1 MYRVFLLLLCTTL
14 FSGELTAQQVTPLES
29 EVLRTQ
35 ILDTSLSRVQRLATI
50 VQFIKTHRRSE
61 PDASLEYADLGF
73 ELLESIEEPFLE
85 SQLLGYA
92 TKIYLE
98 RGELN
103 HAEHLINQGLEAA
116 RRANSAQGLA
126 LNLFNQ
132 ALLYQLDNKLVLALD
147 SYNQLERAYIDAED
161 ISGLAAAYNN
171 MGIIYQK
178 LGNLEDALSYFQ
190 RALPYYA
197 ESGSK
202 VHEANTIMNIGEV
215 LYLIGDVKQAEQNYQ
230 HGLSLITEESAPLS
244 FLEGHLR
251 LAILYGD
258 QQALDLAA
266 EYLSQ
271 AISVAKRFNLATP
284 LLSAYYQEIKL
295 LIKQGATDNAYAV
308 LLKVEKLLLDD
319 VQSELALG
327 AFYFRALVAVEQE
340 KWSDAEQYI
349 DALFHHHVY
358 DFRFFDLQEALSLAF
373 LIKRQLG
380 KDAQANAI
388 ISEWFSRYRDHQKD
402 NRDTLI
408 AQYAQL
414 YKVNEAEREVE
425 ALTQQAIENENEK
438 LRAQQHIRQMVFIF
452 VVVSVVLSACLLL
465 IWQRGKALRRENAL
479 TNELITQKKRFF
491 ADISHEL
498 RTPLTIFKLK
508 MQELEFN
515 IADDP
520 KRIYKLLNER
530 IDSFNSLINDISLL
544 AQNDRGELELQYEQV
559 KLKEFFE
566 RRGDELSSLATEY
579 GLSPVIEIRLSDA
592 DEGTIDAARVRQV
605 LANLFSNACRYTRA
619 PGMVR
624 LKVKQS
630 EERLF
635 FRVEDSAPGLSVHEQ
650 RRVFD
655 PLYRVDK
662 SRSRKLGGSGLG
674 LSICSDLI
682 KAQKGTIAIDSSEL
696 GGVMLSVALPIN
708 GGNK

>member
-1 MYRVFLLLLCTTL
+1 MFRWLLLLMCISL
-14 FSGELTAQQVTPLES
+14 LCDELMAQQAIPPES
-29 EVLRTQ
+29 EEVRSQ
-35 ILDTSLSRVQRLATI
+35 ILDSSLSNSKRLATI
-50 VQFIKTHRRSE
+50 IEFIKTHRRSD
-61 PDASLEYADLGF
+61 PDTSLEYADLGF
-73 ELLESIEEPFLE
+73 ELLKITADPSLE
-85 SQLLGYA
+85 SQLVGYM

-103 HAEHLINQGLEAA
+103 RAESLIKHGLSAA
-116 RRANSAQGLA
+116 DRANSPQGLA
-126 LNLFNQ
+126 INLFNQ

-147 SYNQLERAYIDAED
+147 SYNELKRAYIATKD
-161 ISGLAAAYNN
+161 ISGLAAAHNN
-171 MGIIYQK
+171 MGIIYQN
-178 LGNLEDALSYFQ
+178 LGNLEDALSHFQ
-190 RALPYYA
+190 QALPYYT

-202 VHEANTIMNIGEV
+202 VHEANTIMNIGEL

-230 HGLSLITEESAPLS
+230 QGLSLITRDSAPLS

-258 QQALDLAA
+258 QQALSLAS
-266 EYLSQ
+266 EHLSL
-271 AISVAKRFNLATP
+271 ATSVAKEYDLIAS
-284 LLSAYYQEIKL
+284 LLSINYEEIKL
-295 LIKQGATDNAYAV
+295 LSKQGDADKAYAV
-308 LLKVEKLLLDD
+308 LLNVEELLRDD
-319 VQSELALG
+319 VQPELALG
-327 AFYFRALVAVEQE
+327 AFYFRALVAVEQ
-340 KWSDAEQYI
+340 KRWSDAERYI
-349 DALFHHHVY
+349 DALFENHVY
-358 DFRFFDLQEALSLAF
+358 DFRFFELQDALSLAF

-402 NRDTLI
+402 NRDALI

-438 LRAQQHIRQMVFIF
+438 LRSQQQTRQVVFIF

-465 IWQRGKALRRENAL
+465 IWQRGKALKRENSL

-498 RTPLTIFKLK
+498 RTPLTVFKLK
-508 MQELEFN
+508 MQELEYN

-544 AQNDRGELELQYEQV
+544 AQNDKGEIELHFEHV
-559 KLKEFFE
+559 NLREFFE
-566 RRGDELSSLATEY
+566 RRGDELSSLAAEN
-579 GLSPVIEIRLSDA
+579 GLNAIVDIRLTNA
-592 DEGTIDAARVRQV
+592 DEGIIDAARVRQV
-605 LANLFSNACRYTRA
+605 LANLFSNACRYTHA
-619 PGMVR
+619 PGKVR
-624 LKVKQS
+624 FKVKLS
-630 EERLF
+630 ESRLY
-635 FRVEDSAPGLSVHEQ
+635 FRVEDSAPGLSIYEQ

-674 LSICSDLI
+674 LSICNDLI
-682 KAQKGTIAIDSSEL
+682 KAQNGTISIDNSEL
-696 GGVMLSVALPIN
+696 GGVMLSVVLPRN
-708 GGNK
+708 GGNT